1 MVGGVPAPLLSPP
14 SPSPAYRPLSP
25 FPSRSLS
32 PALPPLR
39 AAGPAQVSREGA
51 PGVRSGALGTG
62 ELRVRGGLK
71 GRGCSGRA
79 VHQACSTAHGT
90 HRTHVMRAPA
100 LRCMQ
105 QPRTAHTCT
114 VPTEQQRRHWSPIA
128 CTGSLQWES
137 HVLWSP
143 ALQCTPTPCTGLAL
157 DASYPYDMRHTHM
170 ACTRTPLHAPNPP
183 SMHQNPTGHIS
194 PILCAPA
201 PHHMHWTFPACMPQ
215 THICSMQSPV
225 VPPSTMEH
233 CRSWSCCAIEI

>member
-1 MVGGVPAPLLSPP
+1 M
-14 SPSPAYRPLSP
+14 
-25 FPSRSLS
+25 
-32 PALPPLR
+32 
-39 AAGPAQVSREGA
+39 
-51 PGVRSGALGTG
+51 PG
-62 ELRVRGGLK
+62 ELK

-114 VPTEQQRRHWSPIA
+114 VPTEQQHGHWSPIA

-137 HVLWSP
+137 HILWSP
-143 ALQCTPTPCTGLAL
+143 ALQCTPTPCTRLAL

-194 PILCAPA
+194 PILRAPA
-201 PHHMHWTFPACMPQ
+201 LHYMHWTCPACMHQ
-215 THICSMQSPV
+215 TLLACPRPTSAPCRAQLCLPALW
-225 VPPSTMEH
+225 STAGAGAAVQLRFDYLM
-233 CRSWSCCAIEI
+233 A